1 MAINYGAPVTRPT
14 RLYVDTLR
22 GPHRVCRL
30 GRGLLSPL
38 GIPRSQPPWGII
50 SAIDLDTGEL
60 PLAATIRRSGGYI
73 PRQVG
78 GHQTWGPLV
87 AARQSGVHR
96 HDLGGMFRAI
106 DILTGEVLW
115 SVRCPTRP
123 RRPR

>member
-78 GHQTWGPLV
+78 GHQNLG
-87 AARQSGVHR
+87 AAGRGE
-96 HDLGGMFRAI
+96 AI
-106 DILTGEVLW
+106 W
-115 SVRCPTRP
+115 CSSARP
-123 RRPR
+123 RRYVPRD